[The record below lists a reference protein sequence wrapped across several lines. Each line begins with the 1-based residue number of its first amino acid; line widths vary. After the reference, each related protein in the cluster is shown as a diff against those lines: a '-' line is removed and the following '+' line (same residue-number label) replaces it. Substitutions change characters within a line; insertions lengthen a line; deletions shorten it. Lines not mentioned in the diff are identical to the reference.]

1 MIPCTL
7 EILESALSSLN
18 ARTTNVNNSKI
29 ILGLRKHICSNLVLN
44 DKMAMIADIISI
56 KKIQGVYY
64 ETVVAS
70 VHKNYSLT
78 SVDKNIALFELIY
91 SWLMELQ

>member
-1 MIPCTL
+1 M
-7 EILESALSSLN
+7 LESALSSLN
-18 ARTTNVNNSKI
+18 ARTTNVNNNKI
-29 ILGLRKHICSNLVLN
+29 ILGVRKHVCDNVVLN
-44 DKMAMIADIISI
+44 DKMAMIADIVST

-78 SVDKNIALFELIY
+78 SMDKNIALFELIY

>member
-1 MIPCTL
+1 MTPCTI
-7 EILESALSSLN
+7 EILESSLSSLN

-29 ILGLRKHICSNLVLN
+29 ILGVRPHTCHDVVLN
-44 DKMAMIADIISI
+44 EKMAMIADIVSI
-56 KKIQGVYY
+56 KKIQGLYY

-78 SVDKNIALFELIY
+78 SVDKNIELFELIY

>member
-1 MIPCTL
+1 MTPCTI
-7 EILESALSSLN
+7 EILESSLSSLN
-18 ARTTNVNNSKI
+18 ARTKV
-29 ILGLRKHICSNLVLN
+29 ILGVRPHTCHDVVLN
-44 DKMAMIADIISI
+44 EKMAILADIVSI
-56 KKIQGVYY
+56 KKIQGLYY

-78 SVDKNIALFELIY
+78 SVDKNIELFELIY

>member
-1 MIPCTL
+1 MTPCTL
-7 EILESALSSLN
+7 EMLESALSSLN

-29 ILGLRKHICSNLVLN
+29 ILGLRKHTCSNLVLN

-70 VHKNYSLT
+70 VHKNYALT
-78 SVDKNIALFELIY
+78 SVDNNIALFEIIY